1 MTYVLQNGVPLLM
14 DCLDCVSVT
23 TIVIHAFVSID
34 IQLNVLSFKNC
45 FEFTRVVHLDSD
57 IRTTNQFTINK

>member
-1 MTYVLQNGVPLLM
+1 M

-23 TIVIHAFVSID
+23 TIVMRAFVSID
-34 IQLNVLSFKNC
+34 IQLNFFFFKKC

-57 IRTTNQFTINK
+57 ICTTNQFAINK